1 MSDARPKLI
10 VFDEAL
16 IEARDYWLEKLGT
29 LSEPAS
35 IKLDYPRPDIDQ
47 QEKAAVDIP
56 LNPDTCRKLI
66 EITGGGDFLLL
77 TTLMAALKVCLYKYT
92 NESVIVAGSPIPGDR
107 AQQNNVLAIVDEL
120 DGRKSF
126 RQLLIEMRQTLLDAY
141 ARPRYPFHRLLDDLG
156 RGKISNRCPL
166 FQTALELTNI
176 HSRLPELRNDLT
188 LTFTKEE
195 TLITGRIDFNTALFK
210 VTTVERLASH
220 FCNLID
226 HALQNTSASID
237 ELQVMSEQERRLILF
252 DWNDTARDYPDKI
265 CLHQL
270 FEQQAEQRP
279 DLTALIFDEGSM
291 TYGELDQAANRL
303 AHHLQQLGV
312 GPEVKAGILMDRS
325 PEMIVAVLAINKA
338 GGAYVPLDTAWPFER
353 VEWILSSLNV
363 SCLIT
368 QRAHLRVVHDVQWA
382 LPNLNDVVC
391 LDARDPEP
399 QPESYE
405 SVESL
410 AIWDHVAEKAV
421 DKVTSG
427 GFTSSYTGEL
437 FAEAEVDEYVSRV
450 VELAQLSADES
461 SRVLE
466 IGCGAGLIM
475 FELARKVGTYVGLD
489 QSSVTQGRNREYI
502 ASNRI
507 SNVELV
513 TGMAHEID
521 VLTNDRFD
529 LIIVASTAQ
538 FFPGPIYFEHVVKKM
553 LSLLNPG
560 GTILAADVMDARRR
574 REFKDSLIEYKSQHP
589 EARTRTNLS
598 NELYFDEA
606 YFHDLRE
613 ALPEIDKAIIH
624 KRERGFDNELRFRYE
639 VVLNKTSVD
648 SPKQGKL

>member
-1 MSDARPKLI
+1 MSHARSKLV

-16 IEARDYWLEKLGT
+16 IEARDYWLEKLGR

-35 IKLDYPRPDIDQ
+35 IKLDYQRPDIYQ
-47 QEKAAVDIP
+47 HEKAAVEIP
-56 LNPDTCRKLI
+56 LGAETCRKLI
-66 EITGGGDFLLL
+66 ETTGGGDFLLL
-77 TTLMAALKVCLYKYT
+77 TTLMAALKICLYKYT
-92 NESVIVAGSPIPGDR
+92 NESVIVVGSPIPGDR
-107 AQQNNVLAIVDEL
+107 GGSAQQDNVLAIVDEL
-120 DGRKSF
+120 DGCKIIQ
-126 RQLLIEMRQTLLDAY
+126 QLLIEMRQTLLEAY

-176 HSRLPELRNDLT
+176 HCRLPELRNDLT
-188 LTFTKEE
+188 LSFTKEE
-195 TLITGRIDFNTALFK
+195 SLIKGRIEFNKALFK
-210 VTTVERLASH
+210 VTTVERFASH
-220 FCNLID
+220 FSNLID
-226 HALQNTSASID
+226 HALINTAASID
-237 ELQVMSEQERRLILF
+237 ELQVMGEQERRLILF
-252 DWNDTARDYPDKI
+252 DWNDTARDYPDKT

-270 FEQQAEQRP
+270 FEGQAEQLP
-279 DLTALIFDEGSM
+279 DVTALIFDEGSI

-303 AHHLQQLGV
+303 ARHLQQLGV
-312 GPEVKAGILMDRS
+312 GPEVKVGILMDRS

-391 LDARDPEP
+391 LDAPDREP
-399 QPESYE
+399 PPESYE
-405 SVESL
+405 SIESL
-410 AIWDHVAEKAV
+410 SIWDHLAERAV
-421 DKVTSG
+421 DRVTSG

-450 VELAQLSADES
+450 VDLAQLSANES

-475 FELARKVGTYVGLD
+475 FEMAQKVAAYVGLD
-489 QSSVTQGRNREYI
+489 QSSATQERNREYI
-502 ASNRI
+502 ARNHI

-521 VLTNDRFD
+521 VLSNRRFD

-538 FFPGPIYFEHVVKKM
+538 FFPGPVYFEQVIKKL
-553 LSLLNPG
+553 LSLLEPG
-560 GTILAADVMDARRR
+560 GTI
-574 REFKDSLIEYKSQHP
+574 
-589 EARTRTNLS
+589 
-598 NELYFDEA
+598 
-606 YFHDLRE
+606 
-613 ALPEIDKAIIH
+613 
-624 KRERGFDNELRFRYE
+624 
-639 VVLNKTSVD
+639 
-648 SPKQGKL
+648 